1 MEWTYILT
9 EGFYFGTWARQ
20 KSISKNVIRKSVSKT
35 KIDSPPLSEEEKADV
50 KEARTEKG
58 QIYDDV
64 EDLIKDLHNE

>member
-1 MEWTYILT
+1 MESTCILT
-9 EGFYFGTWARQ
+9 EGFCFGIQARQ
-20 KSISKNVIRKSVSKT
+20 KSISKNVIRKAVSKT
-35 KIDSPPLSEEEKADV
+35 KIESPPLSEEEIADV